1 MEQYQQCL
9 LRQGTRQ
16 TTRWIPSRGSRVGA
30 SVEMLPERDW
40 WDVVKVYGIVLPA
53 DVLKSHQLLNR
64 NSLPSVERTQ

>member
-1 MEQYQQCL
+1 
-9 LRQGTRQ
+9 
-16 TTRWIPSRGSRVGA
+16 
-30 SVEMLPERDW
+30 MLPERDW